1 MVKEG
6 LLPAG
11 ARFDRA
17 LLAGHLAL
25 KKGDRKEAEVQLA
38 LVQDHA
44 REIQVLE
51 RDLALEVRTKRR
63 GRNRDRHSL
72 HEPLRQVRE
81 VLP

>member
-51 RDLALEVRTKRR
+51 RDLALEYYARVHAFVSAKYSRFEEAT
-63 GRNRDRHSL
+63 
-72 HEPLRQVRE
+72 RQK
-81 VLP
+81 P

>member
-1 MVKEG
+1 MKEG

-51 RDLALEVRTKRR
+51 RDLALEYYEAFRSFAIHVSDQKT
-63 GRNRDRHSL
+63 
-72 HEPLRQVRE
+72 RQK
-81 VLP
+81 P

>member
-51 RDLALEVRTKRR
+51 RDLALEYYEAT
-63 GRNRDRHSL
+63 
-72 HEPLRQVRE
+72 RQK
-81 VLP
+81 P

>member
-51 RDLALEVRTKRR
+51 RDLALEDYARVHAFVIAKAT
-63 GRNRDRHSL
+63 
-72 HEPLRQVRE
+72 RQK
-81 VLP
+81 P

>member
-51 RDLALEVRTKRR
+51 RDLALEYYEAYRCMAWT
-63 GRNRDRHSL
+63 
-72 HEPLRQVRE
+72 RQK
-81 VLP
+81 P